1 MDSFNAHCPHFWHLI
16 WVCIKIQQQR
26 LLPDRVLTLRDSH
39 HLPSRLNQL
48 RAKLYCSEISKKL
61 FPDYHDRRTTI
72 RTCSNIVV
80 RPHKILQDKTFYF
93 AASST
98 SAEFWRNRF
107 KIGKPWK
114 GIAFVASTG
123 KLNLLIR
130 LTFLLG

>member
-1 MDSFNAHCPHFWHLI
+1 MQGSCQPVTSSKRNWNTDF
-16 WVCIKIQQQR
+16 
-26 LLPDRVLTLRDSH
+26 H
-39 HLPSRLNQL
+39 HLPSRLNQP

-61 FPDYHDRRTTI
+61 FPNYHDRRTTI
-72 RTCSNIVV
+72 RTCSNMCI
-80 RPHKILQDKTFYF
+80 HSECSS
-93 AASST
+93 SST

-123 KLNLLIR
+123 KLNVLIR